1 MKRHTIF
8 GLTAA
13 ASLIGLVCAQTAEK
27 MNDRLPM
34 QFDPLAG
41 SGTLIGLVPEQ
52 TPVRSPEKKSSFD
65 AVLVDAAQKMNARL
79 PMQLDKETR
88 LDTTLAGP
96 GNKMTYFYTLIHLV
110 VEDGDGE
117 AVTKAMR
124 PRILNGYKT
133 DPQFKIFREHHTEM
147 HLTYRD
153 KNGKHVT
160 TIIVSPDDRQ

>member
-1 MKRHTIF
+1 MKRHMIF

-13 ASLIGLVCAQTAEK
+13 ASLIGLALGQTA
-27 MNDRLPM
+27 
-34 QFDPLAG
+34 
-41 SGTLIGLVPEQ
+41 
-52 TPVRSPEKKSSFD
+52 VRSPSEKKSSFD
-65 AVLVDAAQKMNARL
+65 AVLVDAAEKINARL

-96 GNKMTYFYTLIHLV
+96 GNKMTYFYTLTNLV

-117 AVTKAMR
+117 AITKAMR
-124 PRILNGYKT
+124 PLILNGYKT
-133 DPQFKIFREHHTEM
+133 DPQFKIFRDHHTEM